1 MCKLL
6 APANTKETPK
16 NAAGRQ
22 FSGASGAERLGR
34 EEAGGE

>member
-1 MCKLL
+1 MCKLSAL
-6 APANTKETPK
+6 GNTKETPK

-22 FSGASGAERLGR
+22 FSGASGAGRLGR